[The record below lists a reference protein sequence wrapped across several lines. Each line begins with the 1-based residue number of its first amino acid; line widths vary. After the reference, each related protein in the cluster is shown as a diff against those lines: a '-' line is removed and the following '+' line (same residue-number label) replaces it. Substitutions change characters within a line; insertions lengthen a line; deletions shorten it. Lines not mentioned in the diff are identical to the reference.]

1 MKPQINGLRFSIFL
15 LLVIGLVF
23 SQSIRAEIDL
33 MGLIMDVKQSRGD
46 A

>member
-1 MKPQINGLRFSIFL
+1 MNKITITLSCILFL
-15 LLVIGLVF
+15 LILGLNV

-33 MGLIMDVKQSRGD
+33 MGLIMDVKQSRRD

>member
-1 MKPQINGLRFSIFL
+1 MKPQINGLRFSILL
-15 LLVIGLVF
+15 LLVIGLNV

-33 MGLIMDVKQSRGD
+33 MGLIMDVKQSRRD

>member
-1 MKPQINGLRFSIFL
+1 MKPQINGLRFSILL

-23 SQSIRAEIDL
+23 SQPIRAEIDL
-33 MGLIMDVKQSRGD
+33 MGLIMDVKQSRRD